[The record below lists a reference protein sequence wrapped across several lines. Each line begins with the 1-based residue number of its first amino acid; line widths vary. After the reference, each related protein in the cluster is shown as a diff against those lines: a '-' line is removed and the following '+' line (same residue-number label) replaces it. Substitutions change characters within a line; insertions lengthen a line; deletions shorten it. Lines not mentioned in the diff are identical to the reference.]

1 MSALL
6 TDKVVVDAA
15 FTSAVS
21 QFATNPAI
29 SGKTLRELLN
39 ANPDKF
45 FRNSIPLLKRLEE
58 EPGSTYVQVLLLSRG
73 LLLSDLLSD
82 ETFSSEELAA
92 IARKLSKVDPLFVVK
107 SLESVLPDSHE
118 TAATDPSS
126 VSLRLRLMDVLQS
139 VQEGHRI
146 LPVMK
151 RLLQDPDPK
160 VRSKAALLVGKT
172 NQSARW
178 VEDCLGAVDSRVR
191 ANAVES
197 LWNVDSQGVRTLLW
211 NVLTDPDNRS
221 VGNALFGLYRLGD
234 VDVLEQILL
243 MAQDKRDLFR
253 STAAWVMGRTGDSR
267 FHPTLVN
274 MIRDK
279 APVRTTAFRA
289 LGLLKQSKTRL
300 EQLPAL
306 TVGGWRNEA
315 AQDQD
320 EIMVTVGQTQ
330 HVPGLRPTEF
340 ILHREEALVIHYEV
354 KEVTQT
360 GALSM
365 AFLLP
370 CYEECASYAQ
380 ALQAA
385 ATYRRKNDG
394 WLIARYNTPPIQEK
408 REQADYRTS
417 GILNLGGPVPAAPPP
432 IPAADAADL
441 SFLSDSV
448 EIEAAI
454 QTAPDPLRVQT
465 PLECL
470 QAISRAAHSI
480 RVPHLIL
487 FVPSNAETFAQEF
500 LAEAN
505 RVASS
510 LKACFHAVSVCASDI
525 EPCIL
530 SLCQKTGGTY
540 LRGSISQLPQLLSQ
554 LALGV
559 AGSYRVRLAPGPGT
573 FKLQVFS
580 EQGWGGFD
588 LN

>member
-1 MSALL
+1 
-6 TDKVVVDAA
+6 VDAA

-29 SGKTLRELLN
+29 SGKALRELLN

-58 EPGSTYVQVLLLSRG
+58 EPGTTYVQVLLLSHG

-82 ETFSSEELAA
+82 ETFSSEELTA
-92 IARKLSKVDPLFVVK
+92 IARKLSKVDPQFVLK
-107 SLESVLPDSHE
+107 SLQSVLPDSHE
-118 TAATDPSS
+118 TAAADPSS

-139 VQEGHRI
+139 VPESQSI
-146 LPVMK
+146 LPVM
-151 RLLQDPDPK
+151 RRFLRDPDPK

-243 MAQDKRDLFR
+243 MAQDPRDLFR

-274 MIRDK
+274 MIRDT

-289 LGLLKQSKTRL
+289 LRLLKQSKTHL

-315 AQDQD
+315 SQDQD
-320 EIMVTVGQTQ
+320 EIIVTVGQTK
-330 HVPGLRPTEF
+330 HVAGLRPTEF
-340 ILHREEALVIHYEV
+340 ILHREEALVVHYEV
-354 KEVTQT
+354 KEVTLT
-360 GALSM
+360 GALSV
-365 AFLLP
+365 AFLVP
-370 CYEECASYAQ
+370 SYEECAGYTQ
-380 ALQAA
+380 AFQVA
-385 ATYRRKNDG
+385 ATHRRKQDG
-394 WLIARYNTPPIQEK
+394 WLIASYNTPAIRQKEV
-408 REQADYRTS
+408 QAEYRTS
-417 GILNLGGPVPAAPPP
+417 GILNLGGPVAAAPPP
-432 IPAADAADL
+432 IPAADTADL
-441 SFLSDSV
+441 SFLADSV

-454 QTAPDPLRVQT
+454 QTAPDPLRAHT
-465 PLECL
+465 PLQCL
-470 QAISRAAHSI
+470 QAISRAAQII
-480 RVPHLIL
+480 RVPHLVL
-487 FVPSNAETFAQEF
+487 FVPSNAEAFAQEF

-505 RVASS
+505 RIASS
-510 LKACFHAVSVCASDI
+510 LKACFHAVSVCASDV
-525 EPCIL
+525 EPGIL
-530 SLCQKTGGTY
+530 ALCQKTGGTY
-540 LRGSISQLPQLLSQ
+540 LRGSIGQLPQLLSQ
-554 LALGV
+554 LAIGLT
-559 AGSYRVRLAPGPGT
+559 ASYRVRLAPGPGT